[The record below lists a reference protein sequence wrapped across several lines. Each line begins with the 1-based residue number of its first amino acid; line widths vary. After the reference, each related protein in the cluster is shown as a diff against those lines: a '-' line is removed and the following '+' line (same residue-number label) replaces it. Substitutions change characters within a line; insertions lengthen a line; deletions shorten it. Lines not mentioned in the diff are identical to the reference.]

1 MSTQVP
7 TLREWVRD
15 HDEKWLF
22 VVLYLGL
29 AVGLSVLVSLFWL
42 LVVAVLHLIL
52 ELARQAH
59 YREGKVTVLLHALW
73 EVKLDVAL
81 ILLALT
87 LVLYIEVVLG
97 LLGVQSAGRAVAVSR
112 AGSRVATRAAAWE
125 RNLRTFLLTVD
136 EMARIAYAGI
146 MLRRKRRE
154 GRGSAATS
162 GPDGV
167 APAPAV
173 GPGATGDTPE
183 EAGPGRPEGEGP
195 PASVED
201 RQGVESSA
209 PAGKGAATEPKGP
222 ADRGQE
228 TTVGPGRQG
237 GPGEPIPP
245 VWRQGWKVVDYVGLG
260 LVAAG
265 IVFILAAPWLTTHD
279 WASVGASLL
288 DELRPFPGPS
298 APG

>member
-1 MSTQVP
+1 MSTHVP

-52 ELARQAH
+52 ELVRQAH
-59 YREGKVTVLLHALW
+59 YRDGKVNVALHALW

-97 LLGVQSAGRAVAVSR
+97 LLGIQSVGRAVAVSR

-136 EMARIAYAGI
+136 EMARVAHAGV
-146 MLRRKRRE
+146 MLRKKRRE
-154 GRGSAATS
+154 KMEGSEISSADLAMEVDTPTPEA
-162 GPDGV
+162 PDEGV
-167 APAPAV
+167 A
-173 GPGATGDTPE
+173 E
-183 EAGPGRPEGEGP
+183 EAGGGGDGP
-195 PASVED
+195 P
-201 RQGVESSA
+201 
-209 PAGKGAATEPKGP
+209 PAGMAEP
-222 ADRGQE
+222 RGSP
-228 TTVGPGRQG
+228 V
-237 GPGEPIPP
+237 P
-245 VWRQGWKVVDYVGLG
+245 VWREGWKVVDYVGLG

-265 IVFILAAPWLTTHD
+265 IALILAAPWLTPHD
-279 WASVGASLL
+279 WASVTGSLL
-288 DELRPFPGPS
+288 EELRPFPGPS
-298 APG
+298 SQG